1 MQGSWDYVIKPKKG
15 WKNVNLKELLR
26 YRYLSLLFVRRTFI
40 ANYKQTILGPG
51 WAVIQ
56 PLLTTVVFT
65 VIFGRIAGMPTDG
78 VPPFL
83 FYMCNNIFW
92 TYFANCLTTTS
103 TTFVSNANIF
113 GKVYFP
119 RLIIP
124 ISVVITSLISLA
136 IQLAMFLGFYL
147 YFLFSSESSFHPTW
161 MLVLVPLYVL
171 EMACLSLGFGII
183 ISAITTKYRDL
194 AMLVNFGVTLWMYAT
209 PIAYSVALI
218 PEDRRLLY
226 MCNPMTPIIEGI
238 RSAFFGSGVVNVYY
252 ILSSVAI
259 TLLVLTAGIVL
270 FSKVENTFMDT
281 V

>member
-1 MQGSWDYVIKPKKG
+1 MQEHWDYVIKSKKS
-15 WKNVNLKELLR
+15 WFQINLKELFR

-51 WAVIQ
+51 WAVLQ

-65 VIFGRIAGMPTDG
+65 VIFGNIAQLPTDG
-78 VPPFL
+78 IPPFL

-92 TYFANCLTTTS
+92 TYFASCLTTTS
-103 TTFVSNANIF
+103 STFVSNANIF

-124 ISVVITSLISLA
+124 ISVVITNLISLA
-136 IQLAMFLGFYL
+136 IQIAMFLAFYI
-147 YFLFSSESSFHPTW
+147 YFLMNPAYAYQPNW
-161 MLVLVPLYVL
+161 MIALVPLFVL

-194 AMLVNFGVTLWMYAT
+194 AMMVSFGVSLWMYAT
-209 PIAYSVALI
+209 PIAYSVSLV
-218 PEDRRLLY
+218 PEKVRGLY
-226 MCNPMTPIIEGI
+226 MYNPMTPIIETI
-238 RSAFFGSGVVNVYY
+238 RYAFFGKGTVDLFYV
-252 ILSSVAI
+252 LMSVGT
-259 TLLVLTAGIVL
+259 TLFVLLTGIIL
-270 FSKVENTFMDT
+270 FSKVEKTFMDT